1 MSDLDERAWWA
12 IATPMGAT
20 WYVPA
25 TSEAAAR
32 QALAVT
38 VDKAYRD
45 AVQVWPLVSTRVTSR
60 ERLAASLMRAPDC
73 RLAAVLGE
81 AR

>member
-1 MSDLDERAWWA
+1 MSDIDERAWWA

-25 TSEAAAR
+25 ASEAGAR
-32 QALAVT
+32 QALAAT

-60 ERLAASLMRAPDC
+60 ERLVASLMRGTP
-73 RLAAVLGE
+73 
-81 AR
+81 